1 MKDKILE
8 IISKYK
14 DLDCYYDFL
23 EGNKEKA
30 LENKASL
37 ENIATEIADM
47 GKAFTTWLIIEQE
60 IFMGELS
67 EKYIINDNIHVNGK
81 RLETL
86 DELFN
91 YWYDNIRE
99 K

>member
-8 IISKYK
+8 ILIDKIK
-14 DLDCYYDFL
+14 ATPHDYYPTGI
-23 EGNKEKA
+23 EGIPQSA
-30 LENKASL
+30 R
-37 ENIATEIADM
+37 EIANMIKD
-47 GKAFTTWLIIEQE
+47 FTTWLIIEQE

-86 DELFN
+86 DELFD
-91 YWYDNIRE
+91 YWLNNI
-99 K
+99 KDK

>member
-8 IISKYK
+8 ILIDKIK
-14 DLDCYYDFL
+14 ATPHDYYPTGI
-23 EGNKEKA
+23 EGIPQSA
-30 LENKASL
+30 R
-37 ENIATEIADM
+37 EITDM
-47 GKAFTTWLIIEQE
+47 VKAFTEWLIIEQE

-86 DELFN
+86 DELFD
-91 YWYDNIRE
+91 YWYDNIR
-99 K
+99 KK

>member
-8 IISKYK
+8 ILGAFRNQESDIER
-14 DLDCYYDFL
+14 DEIFL
-23 EGNKEKA
+23 NSEKA
-30 LENKASL
+30 AS
-37 ENIATEIADM
+37 EIADM
-47 GKAFTTWLIIEQE
+47 VKAFTTWLIIEQE

-91 YWYDNIRE
+91 YWYDNI
-99 K
+99 KDK